1 MRLDSLNSPIVRTI
15 ESPRVLE
22 LARKDASVSDWFK
35 LLRRRR
41 KIVLYT
47 LLGFL
52 TLATLKAVFTTP
64 RYQAVGELQIQ
75 KESSSALGPL
85 ESGQGSP
92 DGAGNSAD
100 ALDYNI
106 TLQTQVGILESD
118 TLAMG
123 VIKDL
128 GLEPTEDFFP
138 QKKSFL
144 KIPSWVLFWKKPLEP
159 LIVPLEIPSWVFFW
173 KKPLEPLTVPLD
185 QAPNR
190 RSVTLKIFSKN
201 LKIEPIS
208 GTRLI
213 DISYKNPDPKVAAD
227 VVNHMISSFMEY
239 SFQTRL
245 TATSQST
252 AWLGQQ
258 LGDLKNQTQDL
269 ETKAIGLQRETG
281 MFGEGDEHNMVLA
294 RLKDL
299 NEGYT
304 AAESNRIMKG
314 AIYRAVLNGGAES
327 VSGLGGTAIPGGS
340 ASPDNSLALLQSLR
354 AQETQVRA
362 QVAEDKTRY
371 GSSYPKLVQTE
382 AQLDDIQK
390 AIREETQRI
399 TSRAENDYA
408 IAAKSETD
416 ARAAFEKQKEI
427 ANQLNDK
434 VIAYDMAKEE
444 ADKSRELY
452 EGLLGK
458 LKQAD
463 LLEGLRSS
471 NLSVVNPGRVP
482 SSNKPKSPNLP
493 LYYAAGIAGGLFF
506 GIGAAIIVDFRDKTY
521 RTTDEVE
528 SDLGATLFG
537 EMPAFDRKDAT
548 TGVLIG
554 NQGKKLLDSGHPAKG
569 RRVPVETS
577 IYSLEYPGSAFAEA
591 VRSLRTVLSLS
602 RNAASPNVIL
612 VTSSTSDEGKTTLS
626 LNLAAAYAKQGGR
639 VLLVNGD
646 LRKRGLDKRLGPTN
660 CAGLSEVLSSN
671 AEPAYCT
678 YKDETNLTIL
688 FGGAIPPFPAELLGS
703 ERMRELVTKWRR
715 EYDFVI
721 IDSPPVLP
729 VTDAILL
736 SQVADASLLIVRHG
750 VTPRDTV
757 QRSYRLLRQQLPT
770 QAVLGLVMNG
780 MPEGATR
787 YYAYYGSEE
796 AHLKVERVGNNVA
809 S

>member
-15 ESPRVLE
+15 ESPRVVE
-22 LARKDASVSDWFK
+22 LASKDASVSDWFK
-35 LLRRRR
+35 LFRRRR
-41 KIVLYT
+41 NIILYT
-47 LLGFL
+47 LFAFL
-52 TLATLKAVFTTP
+52 ALVTLKAVLTTP

-85 ESGQGSP
+85 EGGQASP

-106 TLQTQVGILESD
+106 TLQTQVGILQSD

-123 VIKDL
+123 IIKDL
-128 GLEPTEDFFP
+128 DLESTEDFFP
-138 QKKSFL
+138 QKKSFF
-144 KIPSWVLFWKKPLEP
+144 KIPSWVL
-159 LIVPLEIPSWVFFW
+159 FW

-190 RSVTLKIFSKN
+190 RYVTLKIFSQN
-201 LKIEPIS
+201 LKIEPVS

-213 DISYKNPDPKVAAD
+213 DISYKNPDPKLAAD
-227 VVNHMISSFMEY
+227 IVNHMISSFMEY
-239 SFQTRL
+239 SFQTRV
-245 TATSQST
+245 TATSQGT

-258 LGDLKNQTQDL
+258 LGDLKSQTQDL
-269 ETKAIGLQRETG
+269 ETKAIALQRQTG

-299 NEGYT
+299 NEAYT
-304 AAESNRIMKG
+304 TAESNRIMKG
-314 AIYRAVLNGGAES
+314 AIYRAVLNGGGES
-327 VSGLGGTAIPGGS
+327 VSGLGGAAIPGGT
-340 ASPDNSLALLQSLR
+340 ASPDNSLALLQNLR

-382 AQLDDIQK
+382 AQLADIQN

-399 TSRAENDYA
+399 TTRAENDYE

-493 LYYAAGIAGGLFF
+493 LYYAVGIAGGLFF

-537 EMPAFDRKDAT
+537 EMPAFDCKDAT

-554 NQGKKLLDSGHPAKG
+554 NQGKILDSGFPVRG
-569 RRVPVETS
+569 RRVPVEKS
-577 IYSLEYPGSAFAEA
+577 IYSLEYPGSAFAES

-602 RNAASPNVIL
+602 RNTASPNVIL

-646 LRKRGLDKRLGPTN
+646 LRKRGLDKRLGPAN
-660 CAGLSEVLSSN
+660 CAGLSEALSSK

-703 ERMRELVTKWRR
+703 ERMRELVSKWRR

-736 SQVADASLLIVRHG
+736 SQVADASLLVVRHG

-757 QRSYRLLRQQLPT
+757 QRSYRLLRQQLPA
-770 QAVLGLVMNG
+770 QAVLGLVMNA
-780 MPEGATR
+780 MPGGATR

-796 AHLKVERVGNNVA
+796 AHLKVERPRNDVA

>member
-1 MRLDSLNSPIVRTI
+1 MNSPIVKTI
-15 ESPRVLE
+15 ESPRVME
-22 LARKDASVSDWFK
+22 LARNDASVSDWFK

-41 KIVLYT
+41 KIVIYT
-47 LLGFL
+47 LVAFL
-52 TLATLKAVFTTP
+52 ALVTLKAVITTP
-64 RYQAVGELQIQ
+64 KYQAVGELQVQ

-85 ESGQGSP
+85 EGGQDSS

-128 GLEPTEDFFP
+128 HLESTEDFFP
-138 QKKSFL
+138 QKKSIIT
-144 KIPSWVLFWKKPLEP
+144 IPAQAFFWKKSPQPLTFS
-159 LIVPLEIPSWVFFW
+159 LAIPSWVFFW
-173 KKPLEPLTVPLD
+173 KKPLEPLSVPLD

-190 RSVTLKIFSKN
+190 RYVTLKIFSKN
-201 LKIEPIS
+201 LKIEPVS
-208 GTRLI
+208 GSRLI
-213 DISYKNPDPKVAAD
+213 DISYKNPDPKLAAD
-227 VVNHMISSFMEY
+227 VVNHMINSFMEY

-258 LGDLKNQTQDL
+258 LGDLKNQTQEL
-269 ETKAIGLQRETG
+269 EAKAIQLQRETG
-281 MFGEGDEHNMVLA
+281 MFGDGDEHNMVLA

-299 NEGYT
+299 NEAYT
-304 AAESNRIMKG
+304 TAESNRIIKG
-314 AIYRAVLNGGAES
+314 AVYRAVLNGGADS
-327 VSGLGGTAIPGGS
+327 VSGLGGTAILGGNTS
-340 ASPDNSLALLQSLR
+340 SPDNSLALLQTLR
-354 AQETQVRA
+354 AQETQIRA

-371 GSSYPKLVQTE
+371 GASYPKLIQAE
-382 AQLDDIQK
+382 AQLADTQN

-399 TSRAENDYA
+399 TARAQSDYE

-416 ARAAFEKQKEI
+416 AQTAFEKQKEI

-463 LLEGLRSS
+463 VLEGLRSS
-471 NLSVVNPGRVP
+471 NVSIVNPARVP

-493 LYYAAGIAGGLFF
+493 LYYAAGLAGGLFF

-528 SDLGATLFG
+528 NDLGSTLFG

-554 NQGKKLLDSGHPAKG
+554 SQGRRLLDSGFSVRG
-569 RRVPVETS
+569 RRVPVEKS
-577 IYSLEYPGSAFAEA
+577 IYSLEYPGSAFAES

-602 RNAASPNVIL
+602 RNVPPSVVL

-660 CAGLSEVLSSN
+660 YAGLSELLSHN
-671 AEPAYCT
+671 AEPDYCT

-688 FGGAIPPFPAELLGS
+688 FGGEVPPFPAELLGS
-703 ERMRELVTKWRR
+703 ERMRELVAKWRR

-736 SQVADASLLIVRHG
+736 SQIADASLLIVRHG
-750 VTPRDTV
+750 VTPRETV
-757 QRSYRLLRQQLPT
+757 QRSYRLLRQQLPS
-770 QAVLGLVMNG
+770 QSVLGLVMNAI
-780 MPEGATR
+780 PEGATR

-796 AHLKVERVGNNVA
+796 SHLKVERVRNNA